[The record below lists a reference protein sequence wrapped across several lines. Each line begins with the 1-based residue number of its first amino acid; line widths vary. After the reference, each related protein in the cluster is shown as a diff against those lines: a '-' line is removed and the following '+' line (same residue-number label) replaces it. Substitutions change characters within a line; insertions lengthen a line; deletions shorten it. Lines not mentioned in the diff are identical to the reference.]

1 MLRRSARG
9 GTGVAS
15 GGIGGR
21 RSTSNTC
28 NASRK
33 RFGDPALQREYQ
45 IFTLLTSQRIADKI
59 YHPSRKQHWHA
70 KLWRVKGDTTWH
82 AQSFE
87 FPEATAI
94 GKTKAEVREKLLD
107 AICYRMIATQKRARN
122 AAVRARPSLKHVAP
136 VTSKRDEVKDRV
148 TKRA

>member
-1 MLRRSARG
+1 MLRHSRAQRARG
-9 GTGVAS
+9 GTGVTS
-15 GGIGGR
+15 GSIGR
-21 RSTSNTC
+21 RRSSNTC

-33 RFGDPALQREYQ
+33 RFGNPALQREYQ

-82 AQSFE
+82 AKSFE
-87 FPEATAI
+87 FPEATAT

-122 AAVRARPSLKHVAP
+122 AAAHARPSLKHVTP
-136 VTSKRDEVKDRV
+136 VTSA
-148 TKRA
+148 RAR